1 MKIITKFLL
10 CFALLLLSVQHD
22 SLARPAPDG
31 SSIAADSLEV
41 LYPAV
46 FHEILHHLLTKETVI
61 AGDYQGDFGDATCY
75 APPVLMAH
83 GLVTGDSA
91 QIELARA
98 IIAREY
104 RLIDNFLFNSSEAL
118 IGGLGLTE
126 VYGVLPSKN
135 YHHGEDF
142 RTQIYADCRR

>member
-1 MKIITKFLL
+1 MMKTITKFLM
-10 CFALLLLSVQHD
+10 CSVLLLSSVD
-22 SLARPAPDG
+22 NDGLASAAPNG
-31 SSIAADSLEV
+31 SSVAADSLEV

-46 FHEILHHLLTKETVI
+46 FHEILHHLLTKERVI

-83 GLVTGDSA
+83 GLATGDST

-104 RLIDNFLFNSSEAL
+104 RLIDNFLFNSMGKRRARPLLPHSNCNTSL
-118 IGGLGLTE
+118 KSIRLTARD
-126 VYGVLPSKN
+126 GSG
-135 YHHGEDF
+135 H
-142 RTQIYADCRR
+142 